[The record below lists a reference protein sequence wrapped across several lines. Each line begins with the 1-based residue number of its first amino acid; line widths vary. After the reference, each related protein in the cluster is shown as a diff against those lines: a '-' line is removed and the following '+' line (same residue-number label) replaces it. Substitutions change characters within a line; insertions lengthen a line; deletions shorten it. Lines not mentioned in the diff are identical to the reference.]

1 MTYALLVTSINTIG
15 KDKIVGFAMD
25 NNRRAVRRER
35 DNIVESFDDRFTL
48 DPALECLVL
57 LDRDP
62 AGIPFKTY
70 THVENIQG
78 IFAVEDPLHAGALDK
93 RYCIG

>member
-1 MTYALLVTSINTIG
+1 MTFALLETTIATIG

-35 DNIVESFDDRFTL
+35 AGVTESFDARFAL

-57 LDRDP
+57 LDKDP
-62 AGIPFKTY
+62 TGIEFKTY

-78 IFAVEDPLHAGALDK
+78 IFAVEDPALAGALDK